1 MLAPTRPA
9 MESPLSP
16 PAPARFS
23 GLRLGLSFLV
33 LLGLYALGFVI
44 GGEVGSFMGASLTAI
59 PLTVVAVLAYLGSD
73 RIWARVL
80 AGVALAGMIG
90 VYALY
95 GLGLSYVALVEP
107 GHFALRA
114 GSGWQFATIFL
125 GLALGAPLSALA
137 ALPAVRRWFARFL
150 PIDPNSFVHL
160 IALVLV
166 IALIVVGFIPLL
178 VLGAPPILSA
188 LANAKAGGQDL
199 LGGQTS
205 AEQLRAQ
212 FYGLV
217 WTIPCAALAVGWG
230 VRRNGREAL
239 QRLGLVRPTARQV
252 FAALGL
258 AVLAVIASRLLDFGI
273 AAVWGQFGWPTT
285 DQAQF
290 GELLS
295 FAMSPIGA
303 VVLGV
308 SAGLGEELAVR
319 GVLQPRMGILLSNV
333 VFTSL
338 HALQYN
344 WDALLSVFLIGLLM
358 GVVRRR
364 TNTST
369 SAIVHGT
376 YDFLLV
382 ILTLLPIPWFS

>member
-1 MLAPTRPA
+1 MLAA
-9 MESPLSP
+9 
-16 PAPARFS
+16 
-23 GLRLGLSFLV
+23 
-33 LLGLYALGFVI
+33 
-44 GGEVGSFMGASLTAI
+44 
-59 PLTVVAVLAYLGSD
+59 
-73 RIWARVL
+73 
-80 AGVALAGMIG
+80 VALVGMISA
-90 VYALY
+90 YALY

-107 GHFALRA
+107 GQFMLRP
-114 GSGWQFATIFL
+114 GTGWQFALIFL
-125 GLALGAPLSALA
+125 GFAVAAPLSGLM
-137 ALPAVRRWFARFL
+137 ALPGVRRWLARFL

-166 IALIVVGFIPLL
+166 VALILVGFIPLL
-178 VLGAPPILSA
+178 VLGVPPILSA
-188 LANAKAGGQDL
+188 LANVKAGGQDL
-199 LGGQTS
+199 LGGQTA

-252 FAALGL
+252 LAALGL

-273 AAVWGQFGWPTT
+273 AAVWGQMGWPTT

-358 GVVRRR
+358 GAGAPPHQHQHQRHRARHV
-364 TNTST
+364 
-369 SAIVHGT
+369 
-376 YDFLLV
+376 
-382 ILTLLPIPWFS
+382 

>member
-1 MLAPTRPA
+1 MNTNTMTATSLA
-9 MESPLSP
+9 
-16 PAPARFS
+16 
-23 GLRLGLSFLV
+23 
-33 LLGLYALGFVI
+33 I
-44 GGEVGSFMGASLTAI
+44 
-59 PLTVVAVLAYLGSD
+59 
-73 RIWARVL
+73 
-80 AGVALAGMIG
+80 
-90 VYALY
+90 
-95 GLGLSYVALVEP
+95 
-107 GHFALRA
+107 
-114 GSGWQFATIFL
+114 
-125 GLALGAPLSALA
+125 
-137 ALPAVRRWFARFL
+137 
-150 PIDPNSFVHL
+150 NS
-160 IALVLV
+160 
-166 IALIVVGFIPLL
+166 
-178 VLGAPPILSA
+178 
-188 LANAKAGGQDL
+188 
-199 LGGQTS
+199 
-205 AEQLRAQ
+205 
-212 FYGLV
+212 
-217 WTIPCAALAVGWG
+217 
-230 VRRNGREAL
+230 
-239 QRLGLVRPTARQV
+239 LVRPTARQV

-382 ILTLLPIPWFS
+382 ILTLLQIPWFS